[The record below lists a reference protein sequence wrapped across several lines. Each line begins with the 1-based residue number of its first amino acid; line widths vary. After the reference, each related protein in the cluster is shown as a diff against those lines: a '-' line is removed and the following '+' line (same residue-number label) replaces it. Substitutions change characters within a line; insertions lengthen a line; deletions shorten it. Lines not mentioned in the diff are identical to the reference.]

1 MNLLLLERIFTDI
14 YSRYSL
20 DEVKEV
26 GKLFFHCAMGCP
38 VEDIETFLG
47 DYWIQIGYEW
57 DLNIF
62 FNDVEGMYQASLY
75 SCPDGIVDDT
85 QNPIALDV

>member
-14 YSRYSL
+14 YSCYSL

-26 GKLFFHCAMGCP
+26 GKLFFRCAMACP
-38 VEDIETFLG
+38 VKDIDNFLD

-62 FNDVEGMYQASLY
+62 FNDVEGRYRASLY

-85 QNPIALDV
+85 QNPIALDI